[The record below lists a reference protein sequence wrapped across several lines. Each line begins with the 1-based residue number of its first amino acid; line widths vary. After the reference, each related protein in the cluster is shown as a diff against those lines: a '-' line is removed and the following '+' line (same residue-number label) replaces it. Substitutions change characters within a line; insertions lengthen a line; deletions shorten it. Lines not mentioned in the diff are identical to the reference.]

1 MKSSLG
7 TGKIS
12 AIFTRSDLLGVS
24 PDTMHSYIILLN
36 KNHRWV
42 AECFQEDVKIF
53 IKLNKTRIIFF
64 IVVYVSYSY
73 LCVHTCVRV
82 NLSALYT
89 CRGP

>member
-53 IKLNKTRIIFF
+53 IKLNKTRIIFYSCICF
-64 IVVYVSYSY
+64 LQLLMCTYVC
-73 LCVHTCVRV
+73 LCEFVCII
-82 NLSALYT
+82 
-89 CRGP
+89 CM